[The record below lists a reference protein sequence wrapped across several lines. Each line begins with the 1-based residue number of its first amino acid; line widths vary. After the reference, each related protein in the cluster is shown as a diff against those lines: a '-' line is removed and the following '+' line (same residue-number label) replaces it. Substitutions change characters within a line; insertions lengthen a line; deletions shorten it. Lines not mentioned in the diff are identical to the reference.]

1 MLDYAKDKWI
11 RVKLKDDTIKDM
23 SLFDVFN
30 NINEIQE
37 LHGETKAQDLSI
49 LRFLLALTTTVYSRN
64 NVNGSKYETTTKEE
78 LLDTWDT
85 LNQSHDFTAVVNYLN
100 EHADAFQDLYC
111 IDLDLFGKLT
121 TKTKPEKILAGSVDA
136 LPISSLNRTI
146 NQSNNSYVT
155 YGPRAGINI
164 NDITKPEFM
173 RWIIAYEQF
182 TTVSDKNKNTAMI
195 KKKKGKKKDKNKSKE
210 KDDSSSR
217 GYTYSL
223 TPIYVKG
230 HDLAETLILNM
241 VLFTDDGIHESKPFW
256 EQDLNAYLDVL
267 AKAPVPDNIPELYT
281 YPSRLF
287 YRDGFNLYPITFKLF
302 DTANLFLEP
311 MTGWFWH
318 KQTEEFWPETP
329 DPTKSMW
336 RSFGQYVNT
345 TDETHM
351 PGVVQWIR
359 TLQDADLLPFDFK
372 INLAKTALV
381 NDGNATSQ
389 MIVNEINDDLTIDT
403 AVVYGEDGLVWM
415 TMIEDA
421 ITATQDIANAIKA
434 FDYSMP
440 EADKSVS
447 YLKFNSRLQGAY
459 YSSLNVPF
467 NNWLN
472 ALNSDQDP
480 DEQFTKWIKIAK
492 QTAKQT
498 INDYIKTVRN
508 FNADSSGKT
517 VFNYQAIF
525 FSKIRKVT
533 QQDA

>member
-11 RVKLKDDTIKDM
+11 RVKLKDETISDM
-23 SLFDVFN
+23 SLFDMFN
-30 NINEIQE
+30 NMDKIQE

-64 NVNGSKYETTTKEE
+64 HVNGMPYETLTKEE

-85 LNQSHDFTAVVNYLN
+85 LNQSHDFTSVAHYLN
-100 EHADAFQDLYC
+100 EHADELQDLYC

-121 TKTKPEKILAGSVDA
+121 TKTKPEKILSGSVDA

-146 NQSNNSYVT
+146 NQSNNSYIT
-155 YGPRAGINI
+155 YGPRASINI

-182 TTVSDKNKNTAMI
+182 TTVSDKNKNKSMV
-195 KKKKGKKKDKNKSKE
+195 KKKKDKKKE
-210 KDDSSSR
+210 KDPSSSR

-223 TPIYVKG
+223 TPVYVKG
-230 HDLAETLILNM
+230 RDLAETLILNM

-267 AKAPVPDNIPELYT
+267 ENSPVPDNIPELYT

-287 YRDGFNLYPITFKLF
+287 YRDGFKLYPVTFKLF

-311 MTGWFWH
+311 MTSWFWH

-345 TDETHM
+345 TDESHI

-359 TLQDADLLPFDFK
+359 TLQDADILPFDFK

-381 NDGNATSQ
+381 NDGSASQ

-403 AVVYGEDGLVWM
+403 SVVYGGDGLVWM

-421 ITATQDIANAIKA
+421 IKASQDMANAIKA
-434 FDYSMP
+434 FDYSTP

-447 YLKFNSRLQGAY
+447 YLKFNSPLQSKY
-459 YSSLNVPF
+459 YSALNVPF
-467 NNWLN
+467 TNWLTT
-472 ALNSDQDP
+472 LKPDQDP

-492 QTAKQT
+492 QTARQT

-517 VFNYQAIF
+517 VFNYQAIA
-525 FSKIRKVT
+525 FSKIRKVA
-533 QQDA
+533 QPDA